1 MQVVVL
7 QDTRR
12 NLGLILLPAVQPQQQ
27 PPFSVIGRK
36 ELFSPIIVSVVD
48 AKFAVSLSVPMSS

>member
-1 MQVVVL
+1 VI

-12 NLGLILLPAVQPQQQ
+12 NLGLILLPAAQPQQQ

-36 ELFSPIIVSVVD
+36 ELFSPILVSVVD
-48 AKFAVSLSVPMSS
+48 ARNAVSLSVPISR